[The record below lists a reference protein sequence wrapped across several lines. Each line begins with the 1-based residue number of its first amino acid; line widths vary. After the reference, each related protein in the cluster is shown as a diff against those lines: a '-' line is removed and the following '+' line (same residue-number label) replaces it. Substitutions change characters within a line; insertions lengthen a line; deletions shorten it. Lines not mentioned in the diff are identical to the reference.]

1 MARKMKR
8 LARESD
14 GATYDRI
21 KPAQKARIDACAWI
35 YLSTKGDRIKEAAKE
50 RGVSSI
56 DMARMY
62 VWGAIKAHKRRG
74 TGRTIDGI
82 LELIELEQEHDTN
95 RAVPSDTSREVSRI
109 DAINGTDYISIR
121 GGQRVQVGTPSDN
134 TNTKRPRVDLFR
146 IYRQYIDSRE
156 TYSDAYTV
164 EYDFMANN
172 AGTMAAHIIANL
184 RNGKAGV
191 KKTIARILALTAE
204 QAANVTSA
212 REGELAALRAAI
224 ARNITLNIPTADIV
238 ELVRRYA

>member
-1 MARKMKR
+1 MARKIER
-8 LARESD
+8 LAREAD
-14 GATYDRI
+14 GATYDRV
-21 KPAQKARIDACAWI
+21 KPAQRARIDACAWI
-35 YLSTKGDRIKEAAKE
+35 YLSTKGERIAEAAKE
-50 RGVSSI
+50 RGVSDI

-95 RAVPSDTSREVSRI
+95 RNIPSDTAREVSRI
-109 DAINGTDYISIR
+109 DAINGTDYVLIVNGR
-121 GGQRVQVGTPSDN
+121 RVQVGKPAET

-146 IYRQYIDSRE
+146 IYRQYINSRE
-156 TYSDAYTV
+156 SYADAYTV

-172 AGTMAAHIIANL
+172 ANSMAAHIIANL

-191 KKTIARILALTAE
+191 KKTIARIMALTAE
-204 QAANVTSA
+204 QASMVSSA
-212 REGELAALRAAI
+212 KEGELAALRAAI
-224 ARNITLNIPTADIV
+224 ARNIALKIPTSDIV